1 MISKD
6 ELVKSVAQSC
16 GVSVDISAF
25 FFEVFVNRLSNKLKP
40 GDLLH
45 FQNYGF
51 FHKRNCRIQIDKTS
65 DSPTPKSYLIQLV
78 LFSPEQKF
86 KSDLNEIHFLKIA
99 NLKTLWVDDKDF
111 QKSLKSGDF
120 APHTDRNQL
129 IKSFATKAEV
139 IISGLRKDYES
150 DLVEELIIP
159 LTFDLNFLIKSGQK
173 SPSSNRRSDSK
184 SKSEQNTSTTE
195 QQVEPKVEKEQI
207 KPEKIKNHSGDI
219 ETTED
224 GLPWN
229 YGTKFLEKD
238 KVRKPKEV
246 DDSDQKPKFNER
258 KATSK
263 LETDLRRDQA
273 ARLKDFEPV
282 SSHRAVSKKNSDSTE
297 DADTV
302 KFSVS
307 QTGSDDTEKSGYMD
321 KFTEVKPKTDSYRQ
335 RGDFG
340 KTKGGRYDKY
350 SKEKA
355 FTARRNYLPIVAV
368 ISFIIIAVIVVYIY
382 FIRGDE
388 NVGANE
394 NYIADIKPANNV
406 KVIERDYEFAVSFPY
421 PKMDDR
427 IEISG
432 FNPDLLLVD
441 VSKVEIKKEPELE
454 IKPEPK
460 TEKFTEFN
468 EEPKVEVKTEPP
480 VEKKPIPVAE
490 VKKETSNRIFLYRN
504 YYVVYVGTFKSED
517 VADREADKYFSLGY
531 NAFIEVIDLRG
542 RGREYKLN
550 VGDFTSEEFARQ
562 FEEKYIK

>member
-6 ELVKSVAQSC
+6 ELIKSVAQSC

-78 LFSPEQKF
+78 LFSSEQKIN
-86 KSDLNEIHFLKIA
+86 KDLRDIHFLKIA
-99 NLKTLWVDDKDF
+99 NLKTLWIDDKDF
-111 QKSLKSGDF
+111 QKSLNSGDF
-120 APHTDRNQL
+120 APHTERNQL

-150 DLVEELIIP
+150 DLIEELIIP

-173 SPSSNRRSDSK
+173 SSSSNRSSNLK
-184 SKSEQNTSTTE
+184 LKSEQKKSSNDLPD
-195 QQVEPKVEKEQI
+195 EPKVKDQV
-207 KPEKIKNHSGDI
+207 KPENVKSNKGDK

-238 KVRKPKEV
+238 KVGNSKEV
-246 DDSDQKPKFNER
+246 GDSNTKPEFNER
-258 KATSK
+258 KASTK
-263 LETDLRRDQA
+263 LETDLRKEQSS
-273 ARLKDFEPV
+273 RLKDFEPV
-282 SSHRAVSKKNSDSTE
+282 SSHRAAPKKDSNSIKGSE
-297 DADTV
+297 TV

-307 QTGSDDTEKSGYMD
+307 QTSSDDNEKSGYMD
-321 KFTEVKPKTDSYRQ
+321 KFTEVRSKTEPYRQ

-340 KTKGGRYDKY
+340 KIKGGRYDKY

-382 FIRGDE
+382 FIRGD
-388 NVGANE
+388 NNAGANE
-394 NYIADIKPANNV
+394 NFLVDIKPADNV
-406 KVIERDYEFAVSFPY
+406 NVIERDYEFTVSFPY

-432 FNPDLLLVD
+432 FNNDLLV
-441 VSKVEIKKEPELE
+441 VGEPIPEIKKET
-454 IKPEPK
+454 KPEEKQESK
-460 TEKFTEFN
+460 TEKITEPN
-468 EEPKVEVKTEPP
+468 EKPKVEVKTEPP
-480 VEKKPIPVAE
+480 VEEKPIPVAE
-490 VKKETSNRIFLYRN
+490 PKVEKSNRIFLYRN
-504 YYVVYVGTFKSED
+504 FYVVYIGTYTSEE
-517 VADREADKYFSLGY
+517 VADREADKYFDLGY
-531 NAFIEVIDLRG
+531 NAFIEVIETRG

>member
-6 ELVKSVAQSC
+6 ELIKSVAQSC

-78 LFSPEQKF
+78 LFSSEQKIN
-86 KSDLNEIHFLKIA
+86 KDLRDIHFLKIA
-99 NLKTLWVDDKDF
+99 NLKTLWIDDKDF
-111 QKSLKSGDF
+111 QKSLNSGDF
-120 APHTDRNQL
+120 APHTERNQL

-150 DLVEELIIP
+150 DLIEELIIP

-173 SPSSNRRSDSK
+173 SSSSNRSSNLK
-184 SKSEQNTSTTE
+184 LKSEQKKSSNDLPD
-195 QQVEPKVEKEQI
+195 EPKVKDQV
-207 KPEKIKNHSGDI
+207 KPENVKSNKGDK

-238 KVRKPKEV
+238 KVGNSKEV
-246 DDSDQKPKFNER
+246 GDSNTKPEFNER
-258 KATSK
+258 KASTK
-263 LETDLRRDQA
+263 LETDLRKEQSS
-273 ARLKDFEPV
+273 RLKDFEPV
-282 SSHRAVSKKNSDSTE
+282 SSHRAPPKKDSNSIKGSE
-297 DADTV
+297 TV

-307 QTGSDDTEKSGYMD
+307 QTSSDDNEKSGYMD
-321 KFTEVKPKTDSYRQ
+321 KFTEVRSKTEPYRQ

-340 KTKGGRYDKY
+340 KIKGGRYDKY

-382 FIRGDE
+382 FIRGD
-388 NVGANE
+388 NNAGANE
-394 NYIADIKPANNV
+394 NFLVDIKPADNV
-406 KVIERDYEFAVSFPY
+406 NVIERDYEFTVSFPY

-432 FNPDLLLVD
+432 FNNDLLV
-441 VSKVEIKKEPELE
+441 VGEPIPEIKKET
-454 IKPEPK
+454 KPEEKQESK
-460 TEKFTEFN
+460 TEKITEPN
-468 EEPKVEVKTEPP
+468 EKPKVEVKTEPP
-480 VEKKPIPVAE
+480 VEEKPIPVAE
-490 VKKETSNRIFLYRN
+490 PKVEKSNRIFLYRN
-504 YYVVYVGTFKSED
+504 FYVVYIGTYTSEE
-517 VADREADKYFSLGY
+517 VADREADKYFDLGY
-531 NAFIEVIDLRG
+531 NAFIEVIETRG